1 MAYVEAHG
9 TGTKAGDPEE
19 LNAITSVFCK
29 DRAPEM
35 GPLLIGSVKSNMGH
49 PEPASGLC
57 GVTKVLLAMQHRVI
71 PPNLH
76 FNTPNPDIP
85 SLIDGRLKVRSYFL
99 DLIKTRHFTSQMGR
113 SPALI
118 SGFPLHEVTP
128 QEYIYL
134 FIYLFTEFV
143 KKCR

>member
-1 MAYVEAHG
+1 MHVFFSGVTYPSGAVQRQLLDQVYAEARISPSEVTYVEAHG

-19 LNAITSVFCK
+19 LNAITNVFCNG
-29 DRAPEM
+29 RAPGK

-57 GVTKVLLAMQHRVI
+57 GVTKVLLAMQNGVI

-85 SLIDGRLKVRSYFL
+85 ALLDGRLKVMCHSL
-99 DLIKTRHFTSQMGR
+99 VCTKLI
-113 SPALI
+113 L
-118 SGFPLHEVTP
+118 
-128 QEYIYL
+128 
-134 FIYLFTEFV
+134 
-143 KKCR
+143 